1 MLVGLPSREVTAPPV
16 LQFEPG
22 VDDAG
27 APAADLPPLLAA
39 LLDSYGFG
47 MRLGQAAQV
56 GVKEAGTFG
65 GRSGDDITRV

>member
-1 MLVGLPSREVTAPPV
+1 MLVGLPSREVTAPPSCSSS
-16 LQFEPG
+16 
-22 VDDAG
+22 AG